1 MLSWTCLL
9 ALVHD
14 AQYRCARRVAVCRFD
29 MLGLR
34 REGLVGE
41 LTNRGGVKGGW
52 MVWVN
57 LAKGLWW
64 VSTWQVCMHGVNPAV
79 CDALDMPFRIGPT

>member
-1 MLSWTCLL
+1 ML

-14 AQYRCARRVAVCRFD
+14 AQSRCARRVAVCRFD

-57 LAKGLWW
+57 LGKGEWFE
-64 VSTWQVCMHGVNPAV
+64 A
-79 CDALDMPFRIGPT
+79 I